1 MNESQLKFFDK
12 TQSISQTQPDAP
24 LFKLGQDNIAI
35 DELLV
40 LKTGLE
46 ITAKIRIDASKNTCK
61 TMTIKI
67 RQKNNLNSHR
77 HFIEHLVYVFKK
89 PPCEND

>member
-1 MNESQLKFFDK
+1 MNESQSKFVDK

-40 LKTGLE
+40 LKTRLE
-46 ITAKIRIDASKNTCK
+46 ITAKIRIDTSKNTCK

-67 RQKNNLNSHR
+67 R
-77 HFIEHLVYVFKK
+77 
-89 PPCEND
+89 